1 MVEQRKHP
9 DGGVI
14 EIYLNR
20 SRGYAALY
28 RPRLGA
34 LGRYYQQDGQARAT
48 YSTIAYFKTAEEAKA
63 FVDRIITPETPEQ
76 RAARLAERQA
86 KLEAAGW

>member
-1 MVEQRKHP
+1 MVELRNHP
-9 DGGVI
+9 DGGVV
-14 EIYLNR
+14 EIYLNG
-20 SRGYAALY
+20 SLGYAALY
-28 RPRLGA
+28 RPKHGA
-34 LGRYYQQDGQARAT
+34 IGLYYQTNGKPSRSFEDV
-48 YSTIAYFKTAEEAKA
+48 AYFKTADEARA